1 MNAQVLCRDDVEHS
15 VIRLW
20 RDSHLSE
27 NVIVGY
33 LQRVRLFQKYCR
45 QHCLDETSQL
55 TLEGLKRFAES
66 YVGSRKKRAIG
77 SSGQAFFR
85 NAIHAWAFALRCLKV
100 TVPEWQPMTKPTQ
113 LDPLLVAY
121 RKYRLSHCGVTEA
134 TLRGDVKV
142 ASDFLHLL
150 SIRRKSISRSSLED
164 VDAFV
169 VQLTSRYCKGTVVDL
184 CSYLRSFLRFLR
196 STGRIRRDLA
206 GCVIAA
212 SERPME
218 RPPRSLPW
226 DAVRRILRS
235 IPLNSR
241 LGRRDY
247 VMLLMMA
254 AYGFG
259 AAEVLGLRL
268 DDIDWKLKT
277 LHACRSKT
285 GVVIE
290 LPLLPPIA
298 KALAAYLR
306 QGRPNH
312 ASSRRIFLAMG
323 MPHRPLT
330 SGGIRHRIRLY
341 AHRAGIKADVI
352 GAHAFRHSH
361 ATRQI
366 DAGAHPKVVSDILG
380 HRRPSSTSVY
390 VRVALRRL
398 RTVALP
404 VPR

>member
-1 MNAQVLCRDDVEHS
+1 MDAKVLYRDDVERR
-15 VIRLW
+15 VVRLW
-20 RDSHLSE
+20 QDSHLSE
-27 NVIVGY
+27 RVIAGY
-33 LQRVRLFQKYCR
+33 LERVRLFRAYCSR
-45 QHCLDETSQL
+45 RSLDETPQL
-55 TLEGLKRFAES
+55 TLEGVKRFADL

-77 SSGQAFFR
+77 PSSRAFFR
-85 NAIHAWAFALRCLKV
+85 NAIHAWAFALGCLNV
-100 TVPEWQPMTKPTQ
+100 PVPEWQPMPQ
-113 LDPLLVAY
+113 PAHLDPLVVTY

-134 TLRGDVKV
+134 TLRQDVQV
-142 ASDFLHLL
+142 ASDFLRLL
-150 SIRRKSISRSSLED
+150 SIHRKSISRSSSAD
-164 VDAFV
+164 IDAFV
-169 VQLTSRYCKGTVVDL
+169 VQLTRRYCKGTVVDH

-196 STGRIRRDLA
+196 STGRIRCDLA
-206 GCVIAA
+206 GCVIAP
-212 SERPME
+212 SERAME
-218 RPPRSLPW
+218 HPPRALPW

-241 LGRRDY
+241 LGKRDY
-247 VMLLMMA
+247 AMLLMMA

-259 AAEVLGLRL
+259 AAEVLGLQL
-268 DDIDWKLKT
+268 DDVDWKLKT
-277 LHACRSKT
+277 LHAHRSKT
-285 GVVIE
+285 GAVIE

-298 KALAAYLR
+298 KALASYLG
-306 QGRPNH
+306 QDRPNH
-312 ASSRRIFLAMG
+312 ANSRRIFLARG

-341 AHRAGIKADVI
+341 AHKAGIKADII

-366 DAGAHPKVVSDILG
+366 DTGSHPKVVSDILG